1 MVEVAKIIDPNNI
14 KTNLV
19 GETKDEVLKELAT
32 VLQKMRSLGNH

>member
-19 GETKDEVLKELAT
+19 GETKDELTRWV
-32 VLQKMRSLGNH
+32 V

>member
-32 VLQKMRSLGNH
+32 VLLQNV